1 MPQTRHPIRYC
12 ASALALLLSGVL
24 LGVLLAE
31 LYVSIAGIGY
41 FTTLFTQNFDPT
53 KLLGLIGV
61 LAAMAIVLNAV
72 VRRAETHFARWRT
85 E

>member
-1 MPQTRHPIRYC
+1 
-12 ASALALLLSGVL
+12 
-24 LGVLLAE
+24 
-31 LYVSIAGIGY
+31 VSIAGIGY
-41 FTTLFTQNFDPT
+41 FTTLFTQNFDPA

-72 VRRAETHFARWRT
+72 VRRAENRFARWRA